1 MITDRTREDVERAK
15 QIRMEKIQKFIALSD
30 EEKEI
35 LTRGS
40 ITIDTLN
47 RIEIKQEEVKNKLF
61 DIGYSVSRLVNKTD
75 WEVGD
80 FFMKEDLERV
90 VENNAILRNAF
101 YVFSDTPWGAEARY
115 YYEDFNNIEKI
126 LVDLEKMLEIVKKH
140 ARECDTFFCGE

>member
-15 QIRMEKIQKFIALSD
+15 QIRREKIQKFIALSD
-30 EEKEI
+30 DEKEI
-35 LTRGS
+35 LERGS
-40 ITIDTLN
+40 ITTDTLN
-47 RIEIKQEEVKNKLF
+47 RIEKKQEEVKNKLF
-61 DIGYSVSRLVNKTD
+61 DIGYSVSRLTNKTD

-80 FFMKEDLERV
+80 FFMSEDLARI
-90 VENNAILRNAF
+90 VENNAVLRNAF

-126 LVDLEKMLEIVKKH
+126 LVDLEQMLEIVKKH